1 MAFKNVL
8 TTFSQWH
15 VSKVL
20 LKVKNKNSTFVN
32 ASCVC
37 EAEHATFVAAII
49 QATKMITIF
58 PDRNFECFLIVN
70 FNLKK

>member
-8 TTFSQWH
+8 TTCSQWH

-32 ASCVC
+32 VPSVC
-37 EAEHATFVAAII
+37 EAEHATN
-49 QATKMITIF
+49 MITIF